1 MKKYATLFLSLALS
15 LGLQAQEI
23 RPLQHIFL
31 PGGNMIRASILDTT
45 DRHTL
50 VLELSAGDIM
60 EVPFAMVEKIR
71 RGQEGSLYNAGGRS
85 ALSTGMAYQI
95 SFSTLSA
102 RSFHNNFGNDIRT
115 YPSLQFSANYHL
127 LPYLTV
133 GMGTGIEYYDEWI
146 MPVFAQGRIYLPD
159 AVTAPYFNLQLG
171 YGIATQ
177 RLFDREEFDQSR
189 GGLMWYPSIGLRM
202 ATRRRASLMLDLGYK
217 FQHYTY
223 EYDYPDD
230 WWTTY
235 ERESVVY
242 RSFAIR
248 FGVMF

>member
-1 MKKYATLFLSLALS
+1 MKKFATLFLLLS
-15 LGLQAQEI
+15 IAFGLQAQQI
-23 RPLQHIFL
+23 RHFSHIYL

-45 DRHTL
+45 DMHTL
-50 VLELSAGDIM
+50 LLELTAGDTL
-60 EVPFAMVEKIR
+60 EVPFTMVTKIR
-71 RGQEGSLYNAGGRS
+71 PGQEGSLYNDKGRS
-85 ALSTGMAYQI
+85 ALATGMAYQV

-102 RSFHNNFGNDIRT
+102 KTFYNSFDENTRT

-127 LPYLTV
+127 KPWLTV
-133 GMGTGIEYYDEWI
+133 GLGTGIEYYDEWI
-146 MPVFAQGRIYLPD
+146 MPVFAQGRVYLPD
-159 AVTAPYFNLQLG
+159 AVTAPYFNLQMG

-177 RLFDREEFDQSR
+177 HLFDREEYNESH
-189 GGLMWYPSIGLRM
+189 GGLMWYPSFGIRM
-202 ATRRRASLMLDLGYK
+202 ATRRRASLMFDIGYK

-242 RSFAIR
+242 RSLAIR